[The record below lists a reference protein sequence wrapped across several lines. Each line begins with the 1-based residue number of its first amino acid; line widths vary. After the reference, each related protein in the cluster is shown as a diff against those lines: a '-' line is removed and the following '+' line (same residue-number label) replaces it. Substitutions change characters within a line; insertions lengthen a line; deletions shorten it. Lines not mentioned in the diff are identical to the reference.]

1 LLEPGSDREDHDA
14 TESSEKQ
21 PVTKR
26 DNGVRV
32 IPITNYMANG
42 YII

>member
-14 TESSEKQ
+14 EKQ